1 MFIKEYKLRQHSIMI
16 HFQAGHEENGLNV
29 CLRASEVKPKFDRFL
44 VKKLGG
50 REKVLSEYGQWVR
63 AKNDNQMQKQ
73 KNNKIHEWKK

>member
-44 VKKLGG
+44 VKNLVDGRKFCQNMGNGFVLRMTIKL
-50 REKVLSEYGQWVR
+50 
-63 AKNDNQMQKQ
+63 
-73 KNNKIHEWKK
+73 ICP